1 MKNHIFGFKL
11 IPLLLVYA
19 TCLTVPV
26 KGHCQQDG
34 HQDIDKMAV
43 TGRVSVQQQGPEEWI
58 VLHGRDAKAYLLTG
72 YLRDRLREMA
82 LKTQQHNLSNRR
94 SYRRTYG
101 FLQTYK

>member
-1 MKNHIFGFKL
+1 
-11 IPLLLVYA
+11 
-19 TCLTVPV
+19 VPV

-82 LKTQQHNLSNRR
+82 LKNQQHNYLTGVLTGEHTVSCKHTSNFGVKESDQKIRR
-94 SYRRTYG
+94 
-101 FLQTYK
+101 